1 MIWGAIDYGE
11 KYCGL
16 AYSPNGVNV
25 FPVKIVSPEVLET
38 ALQTLIEEK
47 NIEGFV
53 LGLPLSTDGTE
64 NRLCAQVKQLARR
77 LKRQFDLPIEFVDE
91 RFSSKSVTGTG
102 RIDDLAAAQILE
114 YYLAQC

>member
-1 MIWGAIDYGE
+1 MVWAAIDYGE
-11 KYCGL
+11 KRCGI
-16 AYSPNGVNV
+16 AYSPNGVNI
-25 FPVKIVSPEVLET
+25 FPVKIVAPEALEI
-38 ALQTLIEEK
+38 ALTQLIEEK
-47 NIEGFV
+47 EVAGFI

-64 NRLCAQVKQLARR
+64 NRLCAQVKQLSRR

-91 RFSSKSVTGTG
+91 RYSSKSVTGTG